1 LGHEEYLAPRTT
13 SQHNIAATVA
23 GLPDLRITGTNDGV
37 GDIVRTPWNNLINI
51 PRIARETLE

>member
-23 GLPDLRITGTNDGV
+23 GLPDLRITGTNEGI
-37 GDIVRTPWNNLINI
+37 GDTLRNLPPPNFGSI
-51 PRIARETLE
+51 L